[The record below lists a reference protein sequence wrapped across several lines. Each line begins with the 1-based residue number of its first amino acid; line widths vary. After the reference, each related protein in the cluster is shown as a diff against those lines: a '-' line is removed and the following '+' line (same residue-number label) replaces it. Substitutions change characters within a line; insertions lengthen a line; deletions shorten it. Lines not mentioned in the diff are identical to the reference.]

1 MVCGTLCDGVGPS
14 HATVRPAKELIVFA
28 CYVHAP
34 QSQLRFTVG
43 SSQSKERQC
52 GLRRRGAPTPSIY
65 FASIFIRMRSRTRN
79 SRSWYMVRVR
89 YGTYRSVGTII
100 PTPTG
105 MSEYYDETVFSA
117 VISDVLALLAGPRGL
132 SRSRTVG
139 SGEGRGEGATP
150 VSAPRVLRPH
160 SCSHI
165 ALYSSR
171 RLARHRRRIG
181 GCRMGGCG

>member
-1 MVCGTLCDGVGPS
+1 MSTHRNPNSVSHGRQLFQRRGSAVCGG
-14 HATVRPAKELIVFA
+14 E
-28 CYVHAP
+28 
-34 QSQLRFTVG
+34 
-43 SSQSKERQC
+43 E
-52 GLRRRGAPTPSIY
+52 RRRRVY

>member
-1 MVCGTLCDGVGPS
+1 MSTHRNPNSV
-14 HATVRPAKELIVFA
+14 
-28 CYVHAP
+28 
-34 QSQLRFTVG
+34 SQEAAL
-43 SSQSKERQC
+43 SKERQC

-65 FASIFIRMRSRTRN
+65 RFNLHSHAKPN
-79 SRSWYMVRVR
+79 SRSWYMLRVR

-139 SGEGRGEGATP
+139 SGEGRAEGATP

-165 ALYSSR
+165 PCTHPAASPVTGDALEGAAWEGAGDLPRRARNMRVVFPSAAIEFHISR
-171 RLARHRRRIG
+171 
-181 GCRMGGCG
+181 

>member
-1 MVCGTLCDGVGPS
+1 M
-14 HATVRPAKELIVFA
+14 RPAKELIVFVLCPRTAIPTPFHTGGSSFKGEAVRFEEARSADAEYISLQSSFA
-28 CYVHAP
+28 CEAEQPFLVHAP
-34 QSQLRFTVG
+34 RPG
-43 SSQSKERQC
+43 
-52 GLRRRGAPTPSIY
+52 
-65 FASIFIRMRSRTRN
+65 
-79 SRSWYMVRVR
+79 

-117 VISDVLALLAGPRGL
+117 VISDVLAFLAGPRGL

-171 RLARHRRRIG
+171 RLARHRRR
-181 GCRMGGCG
+181 MGGCG